1 MIIYNTTFH
10 LEDNI
15 EELWLKWMK
24 ETYIPL
30 LLDTSLF
37 TKQLFCKVL
46 VDESMGGKTYSLQL
60 FVRDM
65 NTYNQYDNEYANKAK
80 AVLKSKWRNQVL
92 TFSTLLE
99 QV

>member
-37 TKQLFCKVL
+37 TKHLFCKVL

-65 NTYNQYDNEYANKAK
+65 NTYNQYDNEYANKAQ
-80 AVLKSKWRNQVL
+80 AVLKSKWRNQIL